1 MRKSTFDNLLTLSW
15 WVWAVVL
22 ISASVIGFFVGTS
35 DWGITA
41 AGVACLAMA
50 TKEDKK

>member
-1 MRKSTFDNLLTLSW
+1 MRKSTFDGLRALFW
-15 WVWAVVL
+15 YVWAGFL
-22 ISASVIGFFVGTS
+22 IGASVIGFFTGTS